1 MRESTFIFFTRLPA
15 PAAAQAQDGA
25 IRCEQRSPVGWH
37 ILSYG
42 TTLVVGAQRKFAAR
56 GLAGVKSTLFRLVQE
71 VSACKLGTK
80 YLYWVVV
87 FIVFISLP
95 DDLVPLPDVTGHLF
109 LYSRSPRLPFGKVP
123 TSSHTSF
130 RTEPTLISHEKHEH
144 QISATRLPP
153 TEEISRSLK

>member
-1 MRESTFIFFTRLPA
+1 MNRLVFFTRLPA

-37 ILSYG
+37 ILSHG

-80 YLYWVVV
+80 DLYWAVV
-87 FIVFISLP
+87 FMVFISLP
-95 DDLVPLPDVTGHLF
+95 DNLVPLSDVTGHLF

-123 TSSHTSF
+123 TSSHTQAFEKNQLSS
-130 RTEPTLISHEKHEH
+130 RTRNMSIKSLRLDYH
-144 QISATRLPP
+144 QPKRY
-153 TEEISRSLK
+153 RDR